1 MKTPHPYQLDAIELG
16 VRRNLLLADQTG
28 LGKTLTCIETAKQCI
43 AQVGGYALVIAPKKT
58 IAQWREAIAEQCP
71 EATIIIGTK
80 FFTTLALSKSPSTP
94 TRPTWVLTHYE
105 AVVAA
110 AAELARVK
118 WTIAILDEAH
128 RIKTRSTPKRPVKR
142 TEAVKMATM
151 QAQRKIAAT
160 GTPWDRNPADVWSIA
175 HWLYPKHYTSY
186 WAFYEK
192 HALVEYD
199 YLGYAH
205 VKGCKDREAFAKE
218 LSPFTLARTKV
229 QVAPDL
235 PPRID
240 RTERVELEPK
250 QEKLYKQLLESKELV
265 ALLQLPE
272 DQIATEVVVLNAL
285 SHLSKLLQLSTDPS
299 LLGIKH
305 ISSGKLNWLV
315 EYLGDN
321 AEEKIVVF
329 TRYRETALRLSIE
342 LEADLIIGGMKDDVR
357 PGDEFLSGKK
367 RILVGTIAAMREGLN
382 LQLAST
388 AIFIDQEWSAI
399 AMNQAVDRIHRIDIT
414 EPKQVIFLRSTP
426 ADDLVYK
433 AFTGK
438 WTNAKL
444 VFEFLNQLRAR

>member
-1 MKTPHPYQLDAIELG
+1 MKTPHPYQQEAIDLG

-28 LGKTLTCIETAKQCI
+28 LGKTLTCIEIARNCI

-71 EATIIIGTK
+71 KANIIIGTK
-80 FFTTLALSKSPSTP
+80 HFLSIVLGKSSTD
-94 TRPTWVLTHYE
+94 RPTWVVTHYE

-128 RIKTRSTPKRPVKR
+128 RIKSRSTPKRPVKR
-142 TEAVKMATM
+142 TEAVKTATM
-151 QAQRKIAAT
+151 HAQRKIAAT

-175 HWLYPKHYTSY
+175 HWLYPSRYTSY
-186 WAFYEK
+186 WRFYEQ
-192 HALVEYD
+192 HVAVEYD
-199 YLGYAH
+199 YLGYPH
-205 VKGCKDREAFAKE
+205 VKGCKDREAFARE
-218 LSPFTLARTKV
+218 LSPYTLARTKK

-240 RTERVELEPK
+240 RTERVDLEPK
-250 QEKLYKQLLESKELV
+250 QEKLYQQLLASKELI

-285 SHLSKLLQLSTDPS
+285 SHLSKLLQMSTDPH
-299 LLGIKH
+299 LLGIKGAA
-305 ISSGKLNWLV
+305 SGKLNWLAD
-315 EYLGDN
+315 YLSDN
-321 AEEKIVVF
+321 SDEKVVVF
-329 TRYRETALRLSIE
+329 TRYRETALKLSME
-342 LEADLIIGGMKDDVR
+342 LDADLIIGGMKDDVR
-357 PGDEFLSGKK
+357 PGNAFLSGEK

-388 AIFIDQEWSAI
+388 AIFIDQDWSAI

-444 VFEFLNQLRAR
+444 VFEFLNQLRSK